1 MGGVAELVGG
11 EVEEEQVLR
20 VARTRESVARTG
32 FARSILIRELAT
44 QVWELR
50 RFFILFLGAVKAL

>member
-1 MGGVAELVGG
+1 MGG

-20 VARTRESVARTG
+20 VAWTRETVARTG